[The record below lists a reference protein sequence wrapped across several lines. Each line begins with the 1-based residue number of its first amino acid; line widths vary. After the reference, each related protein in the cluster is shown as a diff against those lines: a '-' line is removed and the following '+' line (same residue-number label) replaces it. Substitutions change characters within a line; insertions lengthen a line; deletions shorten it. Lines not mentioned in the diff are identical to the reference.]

1 MSNSPWDPGSALA
14 AFAAITI
21 LSALRF
27 WPRRGLVARVIR
39 RLRTTDRVLAEDA
52 LKLLFHRSSA
62 IRPEELEAALALP
75 RGRLER
81 VLGRLLTSGLITALE
96 GRLSL
101 SEGGRAY
108 ALHIVRAHR
117 LWERYLADRTGVPI
131 TQWHAEADH
140 KEHVL
145 SPAETEQL
153 YERMGRPAL
162 DPHGDPIPSERG
174 EIAELGGHPLTRLAP
189 GRSAEIVHIEDE
201 PDESYQRLLDAGLS
215 VGDRLTVTGSDAAS
229 VRVRS
234 SGRDSTLSLVDAE
247 GVTVRDVEDVRAGA
261 APLTLADAGPGEA
274 VFVLGLAPACHGPER
289 RRLLDL
295 GIVPD
300 TAITAEMTSAL
311 GEPIAYRVR
320 GALIALR
327 RHQASWVLVRRAAG
341 REAA

>member
-1 MSNSPWDPGSALA
+1 MSNSPLDPGTALA
-14 AFAAITI
+14 AFAAMAL
-21 LSALRF
+21 LSALLF
-27 WPRRGLVARVIR
+27 WPRRGLVARVIK
-39 RLRTTDRVLAEDA
+39 RLRTTDRVLTEDA

-62 IRPEELEAALALP
+62 VLPEELEAALALP

-81 VLGRLLTSGLITALE
+81 VLGRLLASGLITVHARE
-96 GRLSL
+96 LSL
-101 SEGGRAY
+101 SESGRAY

-131 TQWHAEADH
+131 GQWHAEADH

-174 EIAELGGHPLTRLAP
+174 EMTELGGQPLARLGP

-215 VGDRLTVTGSDAAS
+215 VGDRLTVTGSDAGS

-234 SGRDSTLSLVDAE
+234 AGRDSTLSLADAE
-247 GVTVRDVEDVRAGA
+247 GVTVRDVEDVRAGS
-261 APLTLADAGPGEA
+261 APLTLADADPGET
-274 VFVLGLAPACHGPER
+274 VVVVGLAPACHGPER

-327 RHQASWVLVRRAAG
+327 WHQASWVLVRRAAG